1 MILPSM
7 LVWRG
12 IARGVHVAASLSIL
26 GIAGGR
32 VLIVPE
38 FMLQAAPDACDRI
51 TRHFVRL
58 IRLSLVL
65 AILAG
70 AAWLLLEAIYV
81 TGSDAISAGIGALAP
96 VVWDTNF
103 GHLLIIRLAL
113 LVIAAGVF
121 GNGGNRRRAIAATGL
136 ALLAIAL
143 QAGLGHGAAMGGLK
157 GYLLLAALILHL
169 IAAGLWLGGLL
180 PLYIAIN
187 AGSAKYAY
195 HFAQRFSTLG
205 TICVVTLATT
215 AALQAWFL
223 IGGIPGLIGTDYGR
237 VAMAKMFLFLVLIG
251 MAAFNRFLFTPAL
264 NGSQGS
270 AAISHLSRS
279 IIVETLAG
287 LIVVTLA
294 GILLELPPGMD
305 MPSMKMPG
313 MAMPSRTH
321 ASSSAILGK
330 RSPTLALAAPESGQ
344 RHNSP

>member
-1 MILPSM
+1 M

-12 IARGVHVAASLSIL
+12 IARGIHVAASLSVL

-38 FMLQAAPDACDRI
+38 LMLQAAPDTRARI
-51 TRHFVRL
+51 TRRFGRL

-70 AAWLLLEAIYV
+70 AVWLLLEAIYV
-81 TGSDAISAGIGALAP
+81 TGSEIISADIGALAP

-113 LVIAAGVF
+113 LIIAVGVF
-121 GNGGNRRRAIAATGL
+121 GNGGNHRRAIAATGL

-143 QAGLGHGAAMGGLK
+143 QAGLGHGAAMGGLE
-157 GYLLLAALILHL
+157 GSVLLVALILHL
-169 IAAGLWLGGLL
+169 IAAGFWLGGLL
-180 PLYIAIN
+180 PLYVAISSV
-187 AGSAKYAY
+187 SAKGAY
-195 HFAQRFSTLG
+195 RLAQRFSVLG
-205 TICVVTLATT
+205 TVCVVTLAAT

-223 IGGIPGLIGTDYGR
+223 VGGIAGLIGTDYGR

-251 MAAFNRFLFTPAL
+251 VAAFNRFLFTPAL

-287 LIVVTLA
+287 LVVVTLA

-305 MPSMKMPG
+305 MPRME
-313 MAMPSRTH
+313 MPSMN
-321 ASSSAILGK
+321 L
-330 RSPTLALAAPESGQ
+330 RSPPHSSLSAMVGNKARHRALVAPQSQQ
-344 RHNSP
+344 RHNST